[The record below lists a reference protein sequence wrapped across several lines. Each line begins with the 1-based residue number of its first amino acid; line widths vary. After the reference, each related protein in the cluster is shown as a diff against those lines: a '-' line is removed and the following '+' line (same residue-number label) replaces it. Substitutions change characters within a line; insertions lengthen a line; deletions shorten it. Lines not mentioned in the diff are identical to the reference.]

1 MPAEVWTRGL
11 VGMLLC
17 ERPQGCTLAVFIE
30 AFFTFG
36 EPLFS
41 GVNSSILNRSRS
53 LSGHA
58 LLVNALGRSSGV
70 SSGRASPTILLL
82 VNALVGRPQST
93 VSSRERFVFA
103 PLSHLPLESETMNSP
118 RKSRGLSVVASPHLL
133 VYICWS
139 EV

>member
-103 PLSHLPLESETMNSP
+103 PLFRILPLESETMNSP
-118 RKSRGLSVVASPHLL
+118 RKSRGLSAAGFSPSSSLYLL
-133 VYICWS
+133 V
-139 EV
+139 

>member
-70 SSGRASPTILLL
+70 SSGRASPTIRFL
-82 VNALVGRPQST
+82 VMNAWLDERPFAPHPPFRLAN
-93 VSSRERFVFA
+93 VRFRAFPHFAARSLKKFGHPA
-103 PLSHLPLESETMNSP
+103 PLSFL
-118 RKSRGLSVVASPHLL
+118 G
-133 VYICWS
+133 IF
-139 EV
+139 